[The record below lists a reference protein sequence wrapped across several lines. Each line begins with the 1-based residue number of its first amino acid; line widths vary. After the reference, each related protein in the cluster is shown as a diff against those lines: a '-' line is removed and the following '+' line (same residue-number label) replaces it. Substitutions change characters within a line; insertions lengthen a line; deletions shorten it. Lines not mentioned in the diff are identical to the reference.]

1 VTGGWSLVG
10 LARAVLL
17 LGVALL
23 GVVPGP
29 RAALALPDLVLP
41 VVVAGALLAG
51 PSRGVVLGLAAGWVV
66 DLVPPGAA
74 VLGSS
79 ALLYAAAGLVAG
91 AGRREGRTPLLW
103 VAVVV
108 ACASVTLWTG
118 RVFLAGL
125 AGAPVV
131 WGEVALRLALT
142 TALGVLLVPAL
153 VWAEHAIARR
163 SPA

>member
-1 VTGGWSLVG
+1 VLLVG
-10 LARAVLL
+10 LALVAAVHGSRA
-17 LGVALL
+17 GV
-23 GVVPGP
+23 
-29 RAALALPDLVLP
+29 ALPDLVLP

-51 PSRGVVLGLAAGWVV
+51 PPRGVVLGLAAGWVV
-66 DLVPPGAA
+66 DLMPPGSP

-108 ACASVTLWTG
+108 ASASATLWAGRAFLTG
-118 RVFLAGL
+118 LL
-125 AGAPVV
+125 GAPVA
-131 WGEVALRLALT
+131 WGDVGLRLALT
-142 TALGVLLVPAL
+142 AALGVVLVPAL

-163 SPA
+163 APA

>member
-1 VTGGWSLVG
+1 MWSRIAGVVIVVAFAGGG
-10 LARAVLL
+10 ALATSGV
-17 LGVALL
+17 GVA
-23 GVVPGP
+23 
-29 RAALALPDLVLP
+29 
-41 VVVAGALLAG
+41 
-51 PSRGVVLGLAAGWVV
+51 
-66 DLVPPGAA
+66 
-74 VLGSS
+74 
-79 ALLYAAAGLVAG
+79 
-91 AGRREGRTPLLW
+91 LLW

-125 AGAPVV
+125 AGAPVA